1 MENEKITFD
10 DSILLLMLMPNLIE
24 KWEQEKKENKE
35 EKLND

>member
-10 DSILLLMLMPNLIE
+10 ASILLLMLMPNLIE

-35 EKLND
+35 EKLNG